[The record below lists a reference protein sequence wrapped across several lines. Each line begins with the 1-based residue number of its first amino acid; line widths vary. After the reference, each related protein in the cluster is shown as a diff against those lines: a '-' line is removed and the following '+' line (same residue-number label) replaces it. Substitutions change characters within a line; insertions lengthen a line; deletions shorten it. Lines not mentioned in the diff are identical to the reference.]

1 MYKKCMF
8 QKMSS
13 KGRTIKNRQK
23 VKKKAM
29 TSRERAKA
37 LSDWRKGWM

>member
-13 KGRTIKNRQK
+13 KGRNINNTKK
-23 VKKKAM
+23 GKKAM
-29 TSRERAKA
+29 TSNERARVLA
-37 LSDWRKGWM
+37 DWKKGWM